1 MRLRRTVLTVLSAL
15 ALLTTAATGA
25 VPSAAV
31 TPGASVTAATAAAE
45 TGGGYTTTRVRLLSD
60 VELEPGAALAVQ
72 VSGASGLPAGL
83 ASVTVNVAAK
93 GSTDLG
99 RLVLHP
105 SGEVEPDTGAVSYDK
120 AHYAATTLITKV
132 GSDGKIKLINQGTG
146 SARIYLDVHGYTQ
159 QQGSGLSFVPLT
171 PQRILA
177 PTTVGAGGNLELKPL
192 GLGGVPATGVQAVA
206 LTVTVKSATTGTIRV
221 YPAGEG
227 WPADATLDYAKD
239 AVQQNFT
246 VAKIGTNSTVNIHN
260 LAWGGAEVA
269 VDVAGYFTDSTTAGL
284 RSAIRPVNPV
294 RIAEKLVLP
303 ANGVK
308 TVDPRG
314 VSGVPVLNSTAV
326 GASVTAFG
334 ADAAG
339 AVQVYPSGGTAPAGS
354 TVNYLAGLENTG
366 FTLAKLGS
374 DGKISLRNTGTA
386 PVTVW
391 VDVYSYAELVDRVF
405 PAPAGP
411 GEAIENITGTADLS
425 TETSS
430 DAQYIAVSS
439 KTDDSGTTTVRIP
452 RDPQQGVTLTS
463 ATGATATFGLPAT
476 GTASRTAAGTVL
488 YSGTTGSYSV
498 GVQPTADGGFRTF
511 AHLNSA
517 SAPSSYAFPVTLPA
531 DTHLAVDELDGS
543 ALIVREHVS
552 DTDPAVLLEEIG
564 RIQKPWARDA
574 AGRTWPT
581 SYTVQGNTLTLNID
595 LTPAAVAGGTVSP
608 VFPVVADPS
617 VNRNCGIITC
627 SWYFSK
633 ATTRWIK
640 DQFDRNGWTVAT
652 ASGIICARLGHPVAV
667 GACAI
672 AIAYYYNSAYNN
684 TRDAYNRGGCLV
696 VRVNIFWSATP
707 YTAWRTVR
715 FDNVPL
721 SNRYCYAS

>member
-1 MRLRRTVLTVLSAL
+1 M
-15 ALLTTAATGA
+15 
-25 VPSAAV
+25 
-31 TPGASVTAATAAAE
+31 
-45 TGGGYTTTRVRLLSD
+45 
-60 VELEPGAALAVQ
+60 
-72 VSGASGLPAGL
+72 
-83 ASVTVNVAAK
+83 AAK
-93 GSTDLG
+93 GGADLG
-99 RLVLHP
+99 RVVVHP

-120 AHYAATTLITKV
+120 THYAATALITKV
-132 GSDGKIKLINQGTG
+132 GTDGKIKLINQGTG
-146 SARIYLDVHGYTQ
+146 KARIFLDVHGYTL
-159 QQGSGLSFVPLT
+159 QQGAGQGLSYVPLA
-171 PQRILA
+171 PQRILT

-206 LTVTVKSATTGTIRV
+206 LTLTVKSAGTGTIRV

-246 VAKIGTNSTVNIHN
+246 IAKIGTNGTVNIHN
-260 LAWGGAEVA
+260 LAWNGVEVA
-269 VDVAGYFTDSTTAGL
+269 VDVAGYFTDSTATAQRSGL
-284 RSAIRPVNPV
+284 HPVNPV
-294 RIAEKLVLP
+294 RIAEKLVIP

-354 TVNYLAGLENTG
+354 TVNYLPGIENTG
-366 FTLAKLGS
+366 FALAKLGT
-374 DGKISLRNTGTA
+374 DGRISLRNTGTT

-391 VDVYSYAELVDRVF
+391 VDVHSYAELVERVF
-405 PAPAGP
+405 PTPATP

-425 TETSS
+425 TETTS
-430 DAQYIAVSS
+430 DAQYIAVTS
-439 KTDDSGTTTVRIP
+439 KTDDSGTTTVQIP
-452 RDPQQGVTLTS
+452 RDPQQGVTLTT

-488 YSGTTGSYSV
+488 YSGTSSSYSV

-511 AHLNSA
+511 AHLNS
-517 SAPSSYAFPVTLPA
+517 SAAPTSYAFPVTLPA

-543 ALIVREHVS
+543 ALIVREHVG
-552 DTDPAVLLEEIG
+552 DTDPTVLLEEIG

-574 AGRTWPT
+574 AYRTWPT
-581 SYTVQGNTLTLNID
+581 SYTVQDNILTLNID
-595 LTPAAVAGGTVSP
+595 LTPVTVSGATVAP
-608 VFPVVADPS
+608 SFPVVADPA
-617 VNRNCGIITC
+617 VHRNCGIITC
-627 SWYFSK
+627 SWYFTK
-633 ATTRWIK
+633 ASTRWIK

-652 ASGIICARLGHPVAV
+652 ASGLICSRLVHPVAI
-667 GACAI
+667 GACGI
-672 AIAYYYNSAYNN
+672 AIAFYYNTAMNN

-696 VRVNIFWSATP
+696 VRVNIFWGAIP
-707 YTAWRTVR
+707 ATAWRTVR